1 MVFPPRLKYLTIMK
15 TKHIFLF
22 TLLALASA
30 GTVFAD
36 LRYGDL
42 QSGNLR
48 AGANPQVLT
57 VDSAVQIALEN
68 NLSLRRMALNTAA
81 MKRAADRSW
90 NSLLPTVS
98 AGAMVSRPTSITG
111 EIFPLQAMG
120 PDGRVIDRNVWTP
133 GFSFSTQV
141 TFSTAVIENIRR
153 AEADYAA
160 GLLSYEA
167 ARQEL
172 ELNVR
177 RLFYHIL
184 LLDANRELAAQ
195 NFASAQARYEQ
206 SAALARAG
214 QVPHLD
220 EFSARVDMEN
230 MRPAV
235 RNAEIIY
242 ENALDSFKAILG
254 LPSDTVI
261 RLEGSLGV
269 TLNGGFS
276 GIHDPPRGN
285 RAIGECLETAR
296 LRKSI
301 QSMEAQRNAIRNSAY
316 VPSLRLAWNSTPLY
330 NIQNNFWTD
339 NGSFSITLGLNID
352 NFLPWS
358 VSRTQM
364 DALNDQIQ
372 STHIQL
378 ADSLRSRENR
388 VNQNMRTIGRILESL
403 EATKLNIELAQ
414 TTYDMFGEAYR
425 GGAVD
430 YQRLRSARD
439 GLEQAKNRLL
449 QEQFN
454 LISATL
460 DLERELN
467 IPFGTI
473 IYGAPAI

>member
-1 MVFPPRLKYLTIMK
+1 MAFSPQQQYRTIMK
-15 TKHIFLF
+15 TKHAFFFI
-22 TLLALASA
+22 LLALASA
-30 GTVFAD
+30 GTRTVSARD
-36 LRYGDL
+36 V
-42 QSGNLR
+42 Q
-48 AGANPQVLT
+48 ALT
-57 VDSAVQIALEN
+57 VNSAVQIALDN
-68 NLSLRRMALNTAA
+68 NLSLRRMALNTATLN
-81 MKRAADRSW
+81 RAAGRAW

-111 EIFPLQAMG
+111 EIFPMQAMG
-120 PDGRVIDRNVWTP
+120 PDGRPVDRNVWTP
-133 GFSFSTQV
+133 GFSLSTQV

-153 AEADYAA
+153 AQADYAA

-195 NFASAQARYEQ
+195 NFASAQSRYEQ
-206 SAALARAG
+206 SVALARAG

-235 RNAEIIY
+235 RHAEILY

-254 LPSDTVI
+254 LPSDAAI
-261 RLEGSLGV
+261 RLEGSLASTVNLSAAGA
-269 TLNGGFS
+269 LQ
-276 GIHDPPRGN
+276 PRGI
-285 RAIGECLETAR
+285 RAIGDCLETAR

-301 QSMEAQRNAIRNSAY
+301 QSMEAQRSAIRNSAY

-330 NIQNNFWTD
+330 NIQNSFWTD
-339 NGSFSITLGLNID
+339 NGSFTISLGMNID
-352 NFLPWS
+352 SLLPWS
-358 VSRTQM
+358 VPRTQM

-378 ADSLRSRENR
+378 TDTLRSRENR
-388 VNQNMRTIGRILESL
+388 VNQNMRTIGRIMESL
-403 EATKLNIELAQ
+403 EATKLNVELAQ
-414 TTYDMFGEAYR
+414 TTYEMFGEAYR
-425 GGAVD
+425 MGAVD

-454 LISATL
+454 LVSATL

-473 IYGAPAI
+473 IYASLPYIQDL

>member
-1 MVFPPRLKYLTIMK
+1 MAFQLRQRYLTIMK
-15 TKHIFLF
+15 TKHIFIF
-22 TLLALASA
+22 ILLALANATAALATDMRPAS
-30 GTVFAD
+30 T
-36 LRYGDL
+36 
-42 QSGNLR
+42 QI
-48 AGANPQVLT
+48 LT
-57 VDSAVQIALEN
+57 VDSAVQIALNN
-68 NLSLRRMALNTAA
+68 NLGLRRMALNTATLN
-81 MKRAADRSW
+81 RAADRSW

-98 AGAMVSRPTSITG
+98 AGAMLSHPTSITG
-111 EIFPLQAMG
+111 EIFPMQSMG
-120 PDGRVIDRNVWTP
+120 PGGRVADRNVWTP
-133 GFSFSTQV
+133 GFSLSAQV
-141 TFSTAVIENIRR
+141 TFSAALIENIRR
-153 AEADYAA
+153 AQTDYAA

-235 RNAEIIY
+235 RNAEIMY

-254 LPSDTVI
+254 LPSDAVI
-261 RLEGSLGV
+261 QLKGSLAG
-269 TLNGGFS
+269 TLNGSFS
-276 GIHDPPRGN
+276 AIGGLPQGS
-285 RAIGECLETAR
+285 RALGECLETAR

-301 QSMEAQRNAIRNSAY
+301 QSMEAQRNAVRNSAHI
-316 VPSLRLAWNSTPLY
+316 PALRLSWNSTPLY
-330 NIQNNFWTD
+330 NIQHNFWMD

-358 VSRTQM
+358 ASRTQM

-372 STHIQL
+372 STQIQL
-378 ADSLRSRENR
+378 ADSLRNRENR
-388 VNQNMRTIGRILESL
+388 VNQNVRSIGRILESL
-403 EATKLNIELAQ
+403 EATKLNVELAQ
-414 TTYDMFGEAYR
+414 TTYEMFGEAYR
-425 GGAVD
+425 RGAVD

-454 LISATL
+454 LVSATL

-473 IYGAPAI
+473 LYAEL

>member
-1 MVFPPRLKYLTIMK
+1 M
-15 TKHIFLF
+15 
-22 TLLALASA
+22 LLALTVA
-30 GTVFAD
+30 GT
-36 LRYGDL
+36 
-42 QSGNLR
+42 
-48 AGANPQVLT
+48 AGALNVQVLT
-57 VDSAVQIALEN
+57 VDSAVQIALDN
-68 NLSLRRMALNTAA
+68 NLSLRRMALNTAT
-81 MKRAADRSW
+81 MQRAADRAW
-90 NSLLPTVS
+90 NSLLPTVN

-111 EIFPLQAMG
+111 EIFPMQTMG
-120 PDGRVIDRNVWTP
+120 PDGRPVDRNVWTP

-141 TFSTAVIENIRR
+141 TFSTAVIENVRR
-153 AEADYAA
+153 AQADYAA

-184 LLDANRELAAQ
+184 LLDANRDLAAQ
-195 NFASAQARYEQ
+195 NFASAQSRYEQ
-206 SAALARAG
+206 SSALARAG

-235 RNAEIIY
+235 RHAEILY
-242 ENALDSFKAILG
+242 ENALDSLKAILG
-254 LPSDTVI
+254 LPADAVI
-261 RLEGSLGV
+261 RLEGSLAGTANLSV
-269 TLNGGFS
+269 AETQPH
-276 GIHDPPRGN
+276 GIRG
-285 RAIGECLETAR
+285 IGDCLETAR

-301 QSMEAQRNAIRNSAY
+301 QSMEAQRNAVRNSAY

-330 NIQNNFWTD
+330 NIQNSFWTD
-339 NGSFSITLGLNID
+339 NGSFSISLGLNID

-358 VSRTQM
+358 AARTQM

-378 ADSLRSRENR
+378 ADSLRNRENR

-414 TTYDMFGEAYR
+414 TAYDMFGEAYR
-425 GGAVD
+425 RGAVD

-454 LISATL
+454 LISAAL

-473 IYGAPAI
+473 LRP

>member
-1 MVFPPRLKYLTIMK
+1 MK

-22 TLLALASA
+22 TVLALANASA
-30 GTVFAD
+30 SFAAEA
-36 LRYGDL
+36 RPA
-42 QSGNLR
+42 Q
-48 AGANPQVLT
+48 AQVLT
-57 VDSAVQIALEN
+57 VDSAVQIALNN
-68 NLSLRRMALNTAA
+68 NLGLRRMALNTATLN
-81 MKRAADRSW
+81 RAADRSW
-90 NSLLPTVS
+90 NSLLPTLS

-111 EIFPLQAMG
+111 DIFPMQTMG
-120 PDGRVIDRNVWTP
+120 PDGRVMDRNVWTP
-133 GFSFSTQV
+133 GFSFSAQV
-141 TFSTAVIENIRR
+141 TFSAAVIENIRR
-153 AEADYAA
+153 AQADYAA
-160 GLLSYEA
+160 GLLSCEA

-195 NFASAQARYEQ
+195 NFASAKARYEQ

-235 RNAEIIY
+235 RNAEIMY
-242 ENALDSFKAILG
+242 ENALDSFRAILG
-254 LPSDTVI
+254 LPSDAMI
-261 RLEGSLGV
+261 RLEGSLAGTV
-269 TLNGGFS
+269 NLSAAGIQSHGRGALGG
-276 GIHDPPRGN
+276 
-285 RAIGECLETAR
+285 CLETAR

-301 QSMEAQRNAIRNSAY
+301 QSMEAQRNAVRNSAY
-316 VPSLRLAWNSTPLY
+316 IPSLRLAWNSTPLY
-330 NIQNNFWTD
+330 NMQHGFWTD
-339 NGSFSITLGLNID
+339 NGSFTISLGMNID

-358 VSRTQM
+358 AARTQM
-364 DALNDQIQ
+364 DALDDQIQ

-378 ADSLRSRENR
+378 TDTLRSRENR
-388 VNQNMRTIGRILESL
+388 VNQHLRTIGRIMESL
-403 EATKLNIELAQ
+403 EATKLNVELAE
-414 TTYDMFGEAYR
+414 TTYEMFGEAYR
-425 GGAVD
+425 MGAVD

-454 LISATL
+454 LVSATL

-473 IYGAPAI
+473 ICAGLPQVQEL